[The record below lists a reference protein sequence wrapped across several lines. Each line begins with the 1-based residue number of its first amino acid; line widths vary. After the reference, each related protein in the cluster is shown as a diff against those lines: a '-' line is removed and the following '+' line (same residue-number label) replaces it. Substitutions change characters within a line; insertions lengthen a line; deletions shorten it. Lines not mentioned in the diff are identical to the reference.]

1 MNPSSKPLTQAE
13 ATALEIAVVERK
25 ATIDDVRTVLD
36 TDDWFAGCSI
46 DELDP
51 NDVERV
57 VRWVLRREVGAM
69 ILMSGTLASHDWGI
83 FPVYE
88 LIRDGEQHAC
98 GTDSAYFEKAVRSL
112 LEQLRVINRRA
123 DLSQHVAREEAQE

>member
-1 MNPSSKPLTQAE
+1 MNLSSKPLTQAE

-51 NDVERV
+51 MTSSE
-57 VRWVLRREVGAM
+57 WFAGFCA
-69 ILMSGTLASHDWGI
+69 
-83 FPVYE
+83 
-88 LIRDGEQHAC
+88 
-98 GTDSAYFEKAVRSL
+98 
-112 LEQLRVINRRA
+112 
-123 DLSQHVAREEAQE
+123 ARLVP